1 MNRRPPKEGNG
12 WAIETQSLAKT
23 FGHLSA
29 LQDITLHV
37 RYGALMTVLGPNAAG
52 KTTLL
57 RILATLTRPSR
68 GRVRVGG
75 LDVQGR
81 ASDIRGLIGWVG
93 EQTLLYGHLS
103 PRENLHFYGR
113 MYGVPDL
120 ERRIDALTE
129 RLAFG
134 DRQEDSLHELSR
146 GMQQRVALAR
156 AMLHRPLI
164 LLLDE
169 PYSGLDGHGATV
181 LDKLLIELRDDG
193 HTILMT
199 THDLLRTSE
208 LGAEVHI
215 LVDGRIVQ
223 RLGPQTTLEELRST
237 YDRYVGDQR

>member
-1 MNRRPPKEGNG
+1 MNPRVSKQGNG

-23 FGHLSA
+23 FGHLNA
-29 LQDITLHV
+29 LQDITLRV
-37 RYGALMTVLGPNAAG
+37 RYGTVVTVLGPNAAG

-68 GRVRVGG
+68 GCVRVGG
-75 LDVQGR
+75 LDVQGQ

-103 PRENLHFYGR
+103 PRENLRFYGR
-113 MYGVPDL
+113 MYGVRDL
-120 ERRIDALTE
+120 ERRIDALTQ
-129 RLAFG
+129 RLGFG
-134 DRQEDSLHELSR
+134 DRQEDAVHDLSR

-156 AMLHRPLI
+156 AILHRPLI

-169 PYSGLDGHGATV
+169 PYSGLDRHSATV
-181 LDKLLIELRDDG
+181 LDNLLSELRDDG

-215 LVDGRIVQ
+215 LMDGRIVQ
-223 RLGPQTTLEELRST
+223 QLDPQTTLEELRST